1 MYGLKM
7 LCGRWRHI
15 LLVSLVM
22 VGMFSI
28 LEGGRSSIAA
38 SNQETPSELKQM
50 YDEDQ
55 SERLAAGNNPLK
67 GDWSLISKH
76 DEGHRVKVLKL
87 MRENKIQT
95 GDDYYYAAMI
105 MQHGATMDD
114 YVLAH
119 LFSCAAA
126 QRGKREARWLSAA
139 SFDRL
144 MISMDKPQYFSTQ
157 YFANQG
163 ESYAIKNPKNTSLLT
178 DEVRK
183 AFDVPTLAETDA
195 RLRKLN
201 DASLTK

>member
-1 MYGLKM
+1 MYGLKK
-7 LCGRWRHI
+7 LCCRWRHI
-15 LLVSLVM
+15 LIVSLSM
-22 VGMFSI
+22 LTMFSI
-28 LEGGRSSIAA
+28 LETGLSSIAA
-38 SNQETPSELKQM
+38 GNTDTPSELKQM
-50 YDEDQ
+50 YDQDQ
-55 SERLAAGNNPLK
+55 SERLAAQNNPLK
-67 GDWSLISKH
+67 GDWSSISKH
-76 DEGHRVKVLKL
+76 DEVHRVKVLEL

-126 QRGKREARWLSAA
+126 QRGKREAIWLSAA

-163 ESYAIKNPKNTSLLT
+163 EAYAIKNPKNTSLLT

-183 AFDVPTLAETDA
+183 AFNVPTLAETDA

-201 DASLTK
+201 DESLTK

>member
-1 MYGLKM
+1 M
-7 LCGRWRHI
+7 LA
-15 LLVSLVM
+15 
-22 VGMFSI
+22 MFSI
-28 LEGGRSSIAA
+28 LESGLSSIAA
-38 SNQETPSELKQM
+38 GNTDTPSELKQM
-50 YDEDQ
+50 YEQDQ
-55 SERLAAGNNPLK
+55 SERLAARNNPLK
-67 GDWSLISKH
+67 GDWSSISKH
-76 DEGHRVKVLKL
+76 DEAHRVKVLKL

-126 QRGKREARWLSAA
+126 QRGKRDAIWLSAA

-144 MISMDKPQYFSTQ
+144 MISMDRPQYFSTQ

-163 ESYAIKNPKNTSLLT
+163 EAYAIKNPNNTSLLT

-183 AFDVPTLAETDA
+183 AFNVPTLAETDA

-201 DASLTK
+201 EDSLTD